1 MIEGDPR
8 GRHCSWI
15 APRSR
20 ISPLPWMAL
29 AAVLLPVCLVTG
41 LAAGCGAPA
50 APLPPTLNLPQPVRD
65 LAATRAG
72 NTVHL
77 TFSVPP
83 KTTDKLPVRGLMTG
97 RLCRS
102 VESGPCQPAVTLAI
116 PAQLKSFAMDDTLP
130 PELSQG
136 PPRLLTYKL
145 SLLNRAGKSAGD
157 SAPAFASAGTA
168 PAEVAGFTVTPRR
181 HGIVLSWQ
189 ATALPAGTTE
199 WIRFDRVRTSAPPP
213 QPQTAETSSG
223 HHALPGGKPQQE
235 PAQQILRV
243 PETAGASAATAI
255 DATAHTGNSYRY
267 IAQRVQ
273 QITLDRRTLEISGP
287 PSAPVE
293 TAYRDV
299 FPPPVPVGLV
309 SAADSAAK
317 AIDLDWTPDVDP
329 ALAGY
334 IVYRRAVGTGEAPQ
348 RVSPGDKPILIS
360 SWSDTT
366 AVPGQ
371 RYAYSVSAIDL
382 SGNESQRSAEIED
395 QWSASNSQAEPQSTT
410 QPNSHP

>member
-1 MIEGDPR
+1 
-8 GRHCSWI
+8 
-15 APRSR
+15 
-20 ISPLPWMAL
+20 MA
-29 AAVLLPVCLVTG
+29 VSV
-41 LAAGCGAPA
+41 AGCGAPA

-65 LAATRAG
+65 LAATRSG
-72 NTVHL
+72 STVHI
-77 TFSVPP
+77 TFSVPL
-83 KTTDKLPVRGLMTG
+83 KTTDKLPVRGTMTAH
-97 RLCRS
+97 LCRN
-102 VESGPCQPAVTLAI
+102 VESGSCQPAVTLAI
-116 PAQLKSFAMDDTLP
+116 PAQQKTFAMDDTLP
-130 PELSQG
+130 PELTQG

-145 SLLNRAGKSAGD
+145 SLLNRAGKSAGE
-157 SAPAFASAGTA
+157 SAPAFATAGTA
-168 PAEVAGFTVTPRR
+168 PAEVGGFTVTPQR
-181 HGIVLSWQ
+181 HGIVLSWR

-223 HHALPGGKPQQE
+223 HHAFPGGKPQQE

-255 DATAHTGNSYRY
+255 DTTAHAGNSYRY

-273 QITLDRRTLEISGP
+273 QITLDRRTLEIAGP

-309 SAADSAAK
+309 SAADSAAR

-348 RVSPGDKPILIS
+348 RVSPADKPILIS

-366 AVPGQ
+366 AAPGQ

-382 SGNESQRSAEIED
+382 SGNESQRSTEIED
-395 QWSASNSQAEPQSTT
+395 QWNAPNSQPEPQSTT
-410 QPNSHP
+410 QPNPHP

>member
-1 MIEGDPR
+1 
-8 GRHCSWI
+8 
-15 APRSR
+15 
-20 ISPLPWMAL
+20 MA
-29 AAVLLPVCLVTG
+29 VFMT
-41 LAAGCGAPA
+41 GCGAPA

-65 LAATRAG
+65 MAATRAG

-77 TFSVPP
+77 TFSVPL
-83 KTTDKLPVRGLMTG
+83 KTTDRLPLRGTMTAH
-97 RLCRS
+97 LCRS
-102 VESGPCQPAVTLAI
+102 VESDSCEPAVTLPI
-116 PAQLKSFAMDDTLP
+116 PAQQNSFAMDDTLP
-130 PELSQG
+130 LELSQG
-136 PPRLLTYKL
+136 PPRLLSYKV
-145 SLLNRAGKSAGD
+145 SLLNRAGKSAGE
-157 SAPAFASAGTA
+157 SAAAFAPSGAA

-189 ATALPAGTTE
+189 PTALPAGTTE
-199 WIRFDRVRTSAPPP
+199 WVRFDRVRTSAPPP
-213 QPQTAETSSG
+213 QPQTAENTSG
-223 HHALPGGKPQQE
+223 HHVFTPGKPQQE
-235 PAQQILRV
+235 AAEQILRV

-267 IAQRVQ
+267 VAQRVQ
-273 QITLDRRTLEISGP
+273 QITLDGRTLEIAGP

-299 FPPPVPVGLV
+299 FAPPVPAGLV

-334 IVYRRAVGTGEAPQ
+334 IVYRRALSAREAPQ
-348 RVSPGDKPILIS
+348 RISPADKPIRIS

-366 AVPGQ
+366 AAPGQ

-395 QWSASNSQAEPQSTT
+395 QWAAPDSQPEPQPTT
-410 QPNSHP
+410 QPHPHP